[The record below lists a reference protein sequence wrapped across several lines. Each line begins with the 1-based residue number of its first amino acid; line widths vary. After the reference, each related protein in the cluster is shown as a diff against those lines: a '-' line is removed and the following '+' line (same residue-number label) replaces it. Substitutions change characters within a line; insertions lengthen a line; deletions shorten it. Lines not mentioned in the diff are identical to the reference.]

1 MNWPVAKAIFV
12 LPGTGVV
19 LIPAVLLWISQ
30 TTRFAADLSGPRQIP
45 FWFGLCIAVLGL
57 ILQIWTI
64 SLFAKRG
71 RGTLAPWEPPK
82 RLVVEGPYRHVR
94 NPMITGV
101 LLILLGEALVFQSW
115 PIAAWMVIFFI
126 INAIYFPLVE
136 EKISKKRASMG
147 SKAASLD
154 KRR

>member
-82 RLVVEGPYRHVR
+82 RLVVEGPYRHVS
-94 NPMITGV
+94 PPHSTGGSPRISV
-101 LLILLGEALVFQSW
+101 LAYRSVDGHFFHNQCHLLSPCGG
-115 PIAAWMVIFFI
+115 
-126 INAIYFPLVE
+126 
-136 EKISKKRASMG
+136 KKS
-147 SKAASLD
+147 
-154 KRR
+154 